1 MPYSVMIW
9 LVDREHELEGQEAR
23 PTRHDPELN
32 PGAAVGVT
40 APPAFDRLNYGFYET
55 EHEAEAALKDIAKD
69 LEKNS
74 PVIIRS
80 GSRTFLIPATRVH
93 YVVCDEV
100 TRPKDEP
107 LTAYAAVG
115 SVPAGV

>member
-1 MPYSVMIW
+1 MPYSIMIW

-23 PTRHDPELN
+23 PNRHDPELT
-32 PGAAVGVT
+32 PGASSGVT

-55 EHEAEAALKDIAKD
+55 EHEAEAALKDISKD

-74 PVIIRS
+74 PVTIRS
-80 GSRTFLIPATRVH
+80 GTRTFLIPATRVH

-100 TRPKDEP
+100 IRPKDE
-107 LTAYAAVG
+107 
-115 SVPAGV
+115 SVSAFASVDSVVATV

>member
-9 LVDREHELEGQEAR
+9 LVDREHELEGQETR
-23 PTRHDPELN
+23 PNRHDPELN

-40 APPAFDRLNYGFYET
+40 APPAFDRLNFGFYET

-74 PVIIRS
+74 PVTIRS

-107 LTAYAAVG
+107 VSAFATVDHVVTAV
-115 SVPAGV
+115 